1 MYLYILRLLWFSE
14 QTGFHRE
21 EVNVDGRRTE
31 VVEIHT

>member
-1 MYLYILRLLWFSE
+1 MYLYILRLLRFSE
-14 QTGFHRE
+14 QTGLPRE